1 MKETETKQ
9 TLSRER
15 IWTVLGNVGDPSY
28 HAAAEC
34 LCRELGITPLTAR
47 LLCNRGYTDP
57 AEAELFLHNDERLW
71 HDPMLMADMEPAVA
85 RVLDA
90 IGAGEKIA
98 IYGDYDVDGVT
109 SVTSLYLYL
118 TGQGADVTCYIPNRL
133 GEGYGMSVGAVDQLA
148 EMGITLIITVDT
160 GITAHIEI
168 AHAATLGVD
177 TVVTDHHECHAEIPL
192 CTAVVNPHRP
202 DCPYP
207 FKELA
212 GVGVVFKF
220 ICACEAVRTRCTP
233 QEALAAMSRQLID
246 LVAIGTI
253 ADVMPLTDENRFIV
267 ARGLTMLDHT
277 DRPGLAAL
285 LDAISGSGNS
295 RPVASVTSSTPVKK
309 PRRKVNSGLVGFGIA
324 PRINAAGRIAHAMK
338 AVDLLL
344 ADTADRAETLAAELC
359 EINSYRQTEENRIAE
374 QAYAMIEA
382 QLADAEA
389 RGLPPP
395 CVIVLEED
403 GWMQG
408 IVGIVASRITERYG
422 LPSIL
427 ISFEG
432 AVTGEPSPLDV
443 GKGSGRSVKGLNLV
457 DALADSR
464 DLLVRFGGHELA
476 AGLTVRRGDIPDFRE
491 RINAYAADRLTEDM
505 TAVRFEADCEAQMAD
520 LTMQL
525 AEELDRLEPFGVGN
539 QTPLFILRD
548 AVVQKIIPLGAGK
561 HTKLM
566 IYRDGVILQAIW
578 FSHSTAGL
586 PFVAGDTVDVLFQ
599 LNINDYQGVRS
610 LQLIVQDMRISEHYA
625 EACRREEDRLREVI
639 GGAPIFPE
647 EHLVPTREEIA
658 GVFTVL
664 RSDARLGNRSISE
677 RHLLE
682 RANRGGCAREPLGT
696 VKLRLI
702 IQILNEMGVCRVK
715 DPIDGI
721 YVFEINFS
729 APKTSID
736 ASPLMQRLREQQ
748 EAGVVGKS
756 ATQ

>member
-9 TLSRER
+9 PLSRER
-15 IWTVLGNVGDPSY
+15 IWTVLGDMEDPAYRS
-28 HAAAEC
+28 AAER
-34 LCRELGITPLTAR
+34 LCSKLGITPLTAR

-57 AEAELFLHNDERLW
+57 AEAELFLHNDERIW

-90 IGAGEKIA
+90 IAAGEKIA

-148 EMGITLIITVDT
+148 EMGVTLIITVDT
-160 GITAHIEI
+160 GITAHTEI

-220 ICACEAVRTRCTP
+220 ICACEAVRTGCTP
-233 QEALAAMSRQLID
+233 REALGAMSQCMID

-267 ARGLTMLDHT
+267 SRGLSMLDRT
-277 DRPGLAAL
+277 DRPGLVAL

-295 RPVASVTSSTPVKK
+295 RPAAATATVKK

-344 ADTADRAETLAAELC
+344 ADTAERAEALAVELC
-359 EINSYRQTEENRIAE
+359 EINTHRQTEENRIAE

-382 QLADAEA
+382 QLADAAA
-389 RGLPPP
+389 RGVPPP
-395 CVIVLEED
+395 SIIVLEED

-408 IVGIVASRITERYG
+408 IVGIVASRITEKYG

-432 AVTGEPSPLDV
+432 AITGDPSPLDV

-476 AGLTVRRGDIPDFRE
+476 AGLTVRRADIPDFRE

-525 AEELDRLEPFGVGN
+525 AEELEQLEPFGVGN

-578 FSHSTAGL
+578 FSKSTTGL

-625 EACRREEDRLREVI
+625 EACRREEARLREVLS
-639 GGAPIFPE
+639 GAPITPE

-682 RANRGGCAREPLGT
+682 RANRGGSVREPLGT

-721 YVFEINFS
+721 YIFEINFA
-729 APKTSID
+729 APKTTID
-736 ASPLMQRLREQQ
+736 ASPLMQRLRLQQ
-748 EAGVVGKS
+748 EAGK
-756 ATQ
+756 A